1 MYVAYEV
8 YTPAFCF
15 DTHNAR
21 HCADLACEHAY
32 CASLLNISEE
42 HELLL
47 VWLEDP
53 NSFQLPEYI
62 NLPDHLDSGS

>member
-47 VWLEDP
+47 V
-53 NSFQLPEYI
+53 
-62 NLPDHLDSGS
+62 